1 MPFNANIN
9 HFLIEIDEIMSFQ
22 KLQQRLRQSADG
34 LLLCEPINL
43 NWPIVKNPQ
52 SVYPCIQGLDWSG
65 SETPEIFKDIR
76 DTEKEENDSF
86 SLLAVS
92 SRDKTVSIWQLK
104 DASKMAELKLPFSRG
119 GNKSGLILHSFT

>member
-1 MPFNANIN
+1 M
-9 HFLIEIDEIMSFQ
+9 HTST
-22 KLQQRLRQSADG
+22 
-34 LLLCEPINL
+34 INL
-43 NWPIVKNPQ
+43 NRPIVKNPQ
-52 SVYPCIQGLDWSG
+52 SAYPCLQGLDWSG